1 MSDAWNTIDLFRCI
15 ESPEPHD
22 IIDLDKA
29 MMKVLASL
37 QCEKHS
43 EDCGYSI
50 RFPRYKT
57 KYPDFSVKEEISAL
71 EQHYWARERQLRKL
85 EHIIKEKKR
94 VLQKNC
100 DHEWER
106 DWNDRGHRS
115 HHECK
120 KCGAYR

>member
-1 MSDAWNTIDLFRCI
+1 MSEAWNTIDLFRCI

-22 IIDLDKA
+22 IVDLDIAK
-29 MMKVLASL
+29 MQVLASL

-43 EDCGYSI
+43 EDCGYSV
-50 RFPRYKT
+50 RFPRYQT
-57 KYPDFSVKEEISAL
+57 KYPDFSAKDEIRAL
-71 EQHYWARERQLRKL
+71 EQHFWVRERQLRKL
-85 EHIIKEKKR
+85 ERTIKEKKR

-115 HHECK
+115 HYDCK